1 MDRAKQMAFG
11 VWRVAFML
19 LVTYGFTLIL
29 MTSAVQQQVAA
40 ELARS
45 NPDLDYS
52 SAYMKVLQLD
62 ELNTANA
69 QLEIDERRLATVSEQ
84 AARRAEEA
92 RTASDDAW
100 RDFRSAAPMAKL
112 LNACGPSQDSDPV
125 SVWAWTRLCADDAD
139 LLARERA
146 RLEEAWGTTPTAL
159 QLYRASQA
167 SQREADRAAA
177 NLKVAQEALAAG
189 RTKAQES
196 TTLSDAFDEMTALS
210 TSWLPGGAVFESFS
224 PLLLQILL
232 ALSAGAFGA
241 LLLTLILSVYPKSEF
256 RFTTGRGFEAR
267 VLLGGLI
274 SVCVYVVLS
283 GGSAIL
289 GTAGSLG
296 DAPAN
301 VMTFCAV
308 GVLAGMF
315 SDRVA
320 FWLSDRADVFFSR
333 SNDTTQPSLPSAPVP
348 PQ

>member
-1 MDRAKQMAFG
+1 MERAKQAAFG
-11 VWRVAFML
+11 AWRVVFML
-19 LVTYGFTLIL
+19 LVTYGFTIIL

-40 ELARS
+40 ELSRS

-52 SAYMKVLQLD
+52 SAYVKVLQLD
-62 ELNTANA
+62 ELSAANA
-69 QLEIDERRLATVSEQ
+69 QLEIDEGRLAVLSEQ

-92 RTASDDAW
+92 VTASEDAW

-112 LNACGPSQDSDPV
+112 ANACGPPQDDDPA
-125 SVWAWTRLCADDAD
+125 SVWAWTRHCAEDAD
-139 LLARERA
+139 LLVRERA
-146 RLEEAWGTTPTAL
+146 RLETAWSATPTAL
-159 QLYRASQA
+159 QLHRASQA
-167 SQREADRAAA
+167 SVREADRVAAE
-177 NLKVAQEALAAG
+177 LKVAQEALTAG
-189 RTKAQES
+189 RTKVQES
-196 TTLSDAFDEMTALS
+196 TALSDAFDEMKALS
-210 TSWLPGGAVFESFS
+210 SSWLPGGAVFESFS
-224 PLLLQILL
+224 PLLLQIML
-232 ALSAGAFGA
+232 ALAAGAFGA
-241 LLLTLILSVYPKSEF
+241 LLLTLILSVYPKNEF

-267 VLLGGLI
+267 ILLGGLI

-320 FWLSDRADVFFSR
+320 FWLSDRADVFFSK
-333 SNDTTQPSLPSAPVP
+333 TQAETP
-348 PQ
+348 PTPEPPE